1 MAFTEW
7 AFVEN
12 FVSEIGDIMVTKIS
26 ERQLWRPFDAMNQSE
41 SIETELTP
49 SECSTNHSDGFLP
62 GTSSEHFAEQKFVLD
77 S

>member
-1 MAFTEW
+1 
-7 AFVEN
+7 
-12 FVSEIGDIMVTKIS
+12 MVTKIS

-62 GTSSEHFAEQKFVLD
+62 GTFSEQFAEQNFVQD

>member
-1 MAFTEW
+1 
-7 AFVEN
+7 
-12 FVSEIGDIMVTKIS
+12 MVTKIS

-41 SIETELTP
+41 SIETEMTP

-62 GTSSEHFAEQKFVLD
+62 GTSCEHFAEQKFALD